1 MDPLKET
8 KVVFEKA
15 MEKIET
21 AEVNKKLEK
30 KNLGCNEIVEKE
42 VVLIELND
50 HQQKKIGFLVA
61 KKKPPPFFFSFTVS
75 FVLSRFVIC

>member
-30 KNLGCNEIVEKE
+30 KNLGCNEIVEKG